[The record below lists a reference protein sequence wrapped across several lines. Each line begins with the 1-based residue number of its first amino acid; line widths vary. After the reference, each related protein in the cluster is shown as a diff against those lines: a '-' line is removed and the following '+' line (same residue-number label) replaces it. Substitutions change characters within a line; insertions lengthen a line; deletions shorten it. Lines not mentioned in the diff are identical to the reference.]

1 MGPCFLFLAAK
12 VEENPRR
19 LEHVLKATHFCLNK
33 DEPPFDPKS
42 DVSFFVCMF
51 NILTVE

>member
-19 LEHVLKATHFCLNK
+19 LEHVLKATHVCLNK
-33 DEPPFDPKS
+33 DDPPFDPKS
-42 DVSFFVCMF
+42 DVSIQFSIF
-51 NILTVE
+51 IYVE